1 MNQKT
6 KSTRGV
12 VGSILTAGLVS
23 SMAMFSTSTMAESI
37 TKALTE
43 GKAKVDVRVRLET
56 NDVDGGKDAATAL
69 TARTRVGYETGKFSG
84 VQAYVEFEDTMA
96 LIDEYSPEDTKYD
109 IVADPEGTEMNQ
121 GYLTYTGVDKLLIK
135 AGRQRVILDNAR
147 FVGNVGWRQNEQTYD
162 AAMLQTT
169 AIPDLTA
176 TYAYVN
182 QVNGIQY
189 KSSDTDTHLV
199 NLNYTGLPVKLT
211 AYSYLIDKD
220 SNKDTDDS
228 GTFGASA
235 SGKLPVGEDMKAL
248 YRVEFAQMG
257 DYADNDS
264 GDSANYYLVEL
275 GATIKKATV
284 KLGYEVLGG
293 DGETSFQTPL
303 ATKHKFNGW
312 ADKFLTT
319 RPEGLV
325 DAYLTATGKVAGVK
339 LLATYHMFSSDEGGD
354 DYGSELDLLAVK
366 KFGKNYSAGLKYAA
380 YMEGDDLP
388 NNDTNKLW
396 LWGGVTF

>member
-1 MNQKT
+1 MK
-6 KSTRGV
+6 KSAKNIHKG
-12 VGSILTAGLVS
+12 VGSILTAGIVS
-23 SMAMFSTSTMAESI
+23 SVVLFSPSTMADSI

-56 NDVDGGKDAATAL
+56 NDVEGGKDAATAL

-84 VQAYVEFEDTMA
+84 IQAYVEFEDTMA
-96 LIDEYSPEDTKYD
+96 LIDEYTPEDTKYD
-109 IVADPEGTEMNQ
+109 VVADPEGTEMNQ
-121 GYLTYTGVDKLLIK
+121 GYLAYTGVDKLLIK

-162 AAMLQTT
+162 AALLQTT
-169 AIPDLTA
+169 AIPELTA
-176 TYAYVN
+176 SYAYVN
-182 QVNGIQY
+182 QVNGILY

-199 NLNYTGLPVKLT
+199 NLGYTGLPAKLT
-211 AYSYLIDKD
+211 AYSYLIDNDGAAD
-220 SNKDTDDS
+220 SS
-228 GTFGASA
+228 TFGASA

-248 YRVEFAQMG
+248 YKVEFAQMG

-293 DGETSFQTPL
+293 DGTTSFQTPL

-312 ADKFLTT
+312 ADKFLST
-319 RPEGLV
+319 PKDGLV
-325 DAYLTATGKVAGVK
+325 DAYVTASGNVAGVK

-366 KFGKNYSAGLKYAA
+366 KFGKIYSAGVKYAA
-380 YMEGDDLP
+380 YMEGDDLK

-396 LWGGVTF
+396 LWGGITF